1 MAKKEIPKW
10 MFFLA
15 GIIATLV
22 LIKGYIYFSE
32 KEYTVLSKQFYT
44 EYTELADQLVNIDS
58 IEGILEIV
66 KKEENQNRIS
76 LMIES
81 VQKLKVKT
89 PSWKYKYYQDMSE
102 KTKSIINMS
111 ECTRIEYKDI
121 SIDRRSE
128 IAHIITIMRAD
139 FLHLKNKETSVIFW

>member
-1 MAKKEIPKW
+1 MGK
-10 MFFLA
+10 LS
-15 GIIATLV
+15 TLV
-22 LIKGYIYFSE
+22 LIKGYVYFSE

-66 KKEENQNRIS
+66 KKEENQNRIY
-76 LMIES
+76 LMVES
-81 VQKLKVKT
+81 VQQLRVKT
-89 PSWKYKYYQDMSE
+89 PSWKYEYYQDMSE
-102 KTKSIINMS
+102 KTKSIINMN

-128 IAHIITIMRAD
+128 VAHIITIMRSD
-139 FLHLKNKETSVIFW
+139 LLHWKNKKSEIFCSSTTHNQFLD

>member
-1 MAKKEIPKW
+1 MAKKVIPKW
-10 MFFLA
+10 VFFLA
-15 GIIATLV
+15 GIIAVLV
-22 LIKGYIYFSE
+22 LIKGYIFFSE
-32 KEYTVLSKQFYT
+32 KEYAFLSKKFYT
-44 EYTELADQLVNIDS
+44 EYTELANQLVNIDS
-58 IEGILEIV
+58 IESILEIV

-81 VQKLKVKT
+81 VQQLKVKT
-89 PSWKYKYYQDMSE
+89 PSWKYKYYHEMSE
-102 KTKSIINMS
+102 KTKGIINMN

-128 IAHIITIMRAD
+128 IAYIITIMRAD